1 MGKVK
6 ELIEDIKKRENLTT
20 LEVLTKYEELAIL
33 LGEEEKREGL
43 LHERKDKRVLLTD

>member
-20 LEVLTKYEELAIL
+20 SEVLTKYKELAIML
-33 LGEEEKREGL
+33 DDEEKRENV
-43 LHERKDKRVLLTD
+43 LHEQKNKRVLLKD